1 MQMPGVTCTRPL
13 GVPEAAPRHTG
24 SPLHTRAAP
33 GSTRLSQALP
43 QLFCP
48 PCPTQNGFLQG
59 RTEARIR
66 AAPGITGKRGARDR
80 RAGPVGRGGDS
91 RAHGSEEH
99 TGQVAGESHRGQ
111 TLSTSPGQG
120 PVQVLDLCK
129 VRR

>member
-1 MQMPGVTCTRPL
+1 MRADAWC
-13 GVPEAAPRHTG
+13 HTH
-24 SPLHTRAAP
+24 SAP
-33 GSTRLSQALP
+33 GGPGDGPTAHGLPFPHVGSARLSQAQP

-66 AAPGITGKRGARDR
+66 AAPGITGKRAARER
-80 RAGPVGRGGDS
+80 GAGPVGRGGDS

-99 TGQVAGESHRGQ
+99 TGQVAGEGRRGQ